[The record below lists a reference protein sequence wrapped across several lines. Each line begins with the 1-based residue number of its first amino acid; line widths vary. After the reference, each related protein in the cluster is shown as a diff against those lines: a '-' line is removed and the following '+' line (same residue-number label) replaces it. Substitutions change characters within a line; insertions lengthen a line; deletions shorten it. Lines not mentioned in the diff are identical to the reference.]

1 VEVKDLWRN
10 AGFIHGADVLL
21 KLFGQ
26 KEVMSTHFPYAD
38 INLWRRHDF
47 LLAEEL
53 KKNICTMNEASV
65 QKHPLA
71 LSELRQKP

>member
-10 AGFIHGADVLL
+10 AGFIHGAMLHD
-21 KLFGQ
+21 
-26 KEVMSTHFPYAD
+26 HFPYAD

-53 KKNICTMNEASV
+53 KKNICTMNEA